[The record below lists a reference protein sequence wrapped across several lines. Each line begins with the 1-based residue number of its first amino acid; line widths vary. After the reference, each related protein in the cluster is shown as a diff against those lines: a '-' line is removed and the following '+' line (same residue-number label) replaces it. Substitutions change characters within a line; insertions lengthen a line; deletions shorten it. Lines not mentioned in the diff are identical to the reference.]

1 MSWFRRP
8 KAASPRLRL
17 FRLNIHLRRGRNV
30 EMPANLIGAYVPV
43 FVAAPDHESAAR
55 AAVANVTGRGF
66 EFVDIADRQIVELDP
81 TKWDE
86 FVRDAWPE
94 LVDHFPSQSEV
105 LKGLQ
110 SEFLWTGP
118 FASYDT
124 PTDA

>member
-1 MSWFRRP
+1 
-8 KAASPRLRL
+8 
-17 FRLNIHLRRGRNV
+17 
-30 EMPANLIGAYVPV
+30 MPANLIGAHVPV
-43 FVAAPDHESAAR
+43 FVAAPDHESAAQ

-66 EFVDIADRQIVELDP
+66 EFVDIAERQIVELDP

-86 FVRDAWPE
+86 LVRDAWPE
-94 LVDHFPSQSEV
+94 FVDHFPSQSEV

-110 SEFLWTGP
+110 SEFLCTGP